1 MRRTAVMA
9 ALLSSLCCFGQ
20 TNVLTVAPPAK
31 VTVKAGASGQLK
43 VSLELRPG
51 YHCNSNKPSDD
62 YLIPLKLT
70 WNSGPLEAPEVV
82 YPAPQMEKYSFSE
95 TPLSVYTGNFDL
107 VTKFKVVS
115 SAPPGQVMA
124 TGKLRYQS
132 CTDRMCL
139 PPKTIDVIIP
149 IDIVK

>member
-1 MRRTAVMA
+1 VTA
-9 ALLSSLCCFGQ
+9 
-20 TNVLTVAPPAK
+20 
-31 VTVKAGASGQLK
+31 KAGAPVEVKL
-43 VSLELRPG
+43 SLELRTG

-70 WNSGPLEAPEVV
+70 WAPGPLEAPEVI
-82 YPAPQMEKYSFSE
+82 YPAPQMEKYTFSE

-107 VTKFKVVS
+107 VTKFKV
-115 SAPPGQVMA
+115 SASAAPGQVMA
-124 TGKLRYQS
+124 TAKLRYQS

-139 PPKTIDVIIP
+139 PPKTIDVTVP

>member
-1 MRRTAVMA
+1 VTA
-9 ALLSSLCCFGQ
+9 
-20 TNVLTVAPPAK
+20 
-31 VTVKAGASGQLK
+31 KAGAAVEVKL
-43 VSLELRPG
+43 SLELRTG

-70 WNSGPLEAPEVV
+70 WAPGPLEAPEVI
-82 YPAPQMEKYSFSE
+82 YPAPQMEKYTFSE

-107 VTKFKVVS
+107 VTKFKV
-115 SAPPGQVMA
+115 SASAAPGQVMA
-124 TGKLRYQS
+124 TAKLRYQS

-139 PPKTIDVIIP
+139 PPKTIDVTVP